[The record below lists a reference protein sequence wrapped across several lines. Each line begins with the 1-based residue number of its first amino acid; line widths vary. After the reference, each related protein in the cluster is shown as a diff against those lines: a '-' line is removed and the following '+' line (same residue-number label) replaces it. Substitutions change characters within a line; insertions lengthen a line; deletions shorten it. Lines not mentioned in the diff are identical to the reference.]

1 MKKISQKEAIF
12 YQLYRHF
19 KSPKRDEYVPVF
31 ALMGEVW
38 CEEAQKWGFVS
49 YEVSARAS
57 EMIKENPGLI
67 MRTWLTGRSGAKYY
81 GYRIT
86 PDARPDLIKDPKVL
100 AFYRQIVGK
109 TTPLSER
116 EQAVRIAKEAVR
128 DFDKMP

>member
-19 KSPKRDEYVPVF
+19 KSPKQADYVPVF

-38 CEEAQKWGFVS
+38 CEEVKKWGFVS
-49 YEVSARAS
+49 YEVSARSS

-67 MRTWLTGRSGAKYY
+67 MRTRLTGRSGAKHY
-81 GYRIT
+81 GYRIS
-86 PDARPDLIKDPKVL
+86 PLAKPDLIKDGKLL

-109 TTPLSER
+109 TTPTEYDSEK
-116 EQAVRIAKEAVR
+116 I
-128 DFDKMP
+128 